1 VDLSQYTQGYGPY
14 SQDVLI
20 PSFLAAYKG
29 LTADDIRSN
38 RDKVRLNI
46 FETVPVPN
54 WRITYNG
61 LSKIPAFKKLFTN
74 FNLTHGYT
82 ATLAVNSYRTDMN
95 FNGNYF
101 LYGNVTDTI
110 SGNFLT
116 LFDIPAVVI
125 NEQLSPL
132 IGIDAAMV
140 NNLTF
145 KFDYKRSRTLSMN
158 FVDYQLSE
166 NNSTSF
172 TIGVGYRMTGFQVP
186 FKWGGKPIKLENDLT
201 FKFDMNWRDDIV
213 VNYRLDRDLAEPTGG
228 TRAITVNPTIDYV
241 VNNRLNVQLFLNRT
255 RNIPKISNAF
265 PITNTDAG
273 IKVRFTLTE

>member
-1 VDLSQYTQGYGPY
+1 
-14 SQDVLI
+14 VLI
-20 PSFLAAYKG
+20 PAFLAAYRG
-29 LTADDIRSN
+29 LTPEDLRNN
-38 RDKVRLNI
+38 RDKIRLNI

-61 LSKIPAFKKLFTN
+61 LSKIKALQKVFTS

-82 ATLAVNSYRTDMN
+82 STLTVNSYRTDMD

-101 LYGNVTDTI
+101 LYANVTDTV

-116 LFDIPAVVI
+116 LYDIPAVVMS
-125 NEQLSPL
+125 EQLSPL
-132 IGIDAAMV
+132 IGIDATLV
-140 NNLTF
+140 NDITM

-172 TIGVGYRMTGFQVP
+172 TIGLGYRMTGFQLP
-186 FKWGGKPIKLENDLT
+186 FKWRGQTLRLENDLT
-201 FKFDMNWRDDIV
+201 FKFDMNWRDDLV
-213 VNYRLDRDLAEPTGG
+213 TNYRLDQDLAEPTGG

-241 VNNRLNVQLFLNRT
+241 VNNRLNVQLFFNRT
-255 RNIPKISNAF
+255 RNVPKISNSF
-265 PITNTDAG
+265 PVTNTDAG